1 MSVLSMAVDALFD
14 DPNLSRDAVWRA
26 GGAGDGLPVRIRRRS
41 PEAVI
46 GVGDNRFDLDAML
59 IDVRLS
65 EVPNPAKGD
74 TFEVEADDGEPG
86 GLFEVIGL
94 ATIDSHRLVRTC
106 EVAAIAEDDLEEEG
120 P

>member
-1 MSVLSMAVDALFD
+1 MAVDALFE
-14 DPNLSRDAVWRA
+14 DPNLSCDAVWRA
-26 GGAGDGLPVRIRRRS
+26 NGAGDGLPVRIRRRS
-41 PEAVI
+41 PEGI
-46 GVGDNRFDLDAML
+46 VGAGGGQFDLDAML

-65 EVPNPAKGD
+65 EVPSPAKGD
-74 TFEVEADDGEPG
+74 TFEVGVEDGEPG

-106 EVAAIAEDDLEEEG
+106 EVAAIAEDDPEDEE

>member
-26 GGAGDGLPVRIRRRS
+26 NGAGDGLPVRIRRRS

-74 TFEVEADDGEPG
+74 TFEVEAEDGEPG
-86 GLFEVIGL
+86 GLFQVIGL
-94 ATIDSHRLVRTC
+94 STIDSHRLVRTC
-106 EVAAIAEDDLEEEG
+106 EVAAIAEDDPEDEE